1 MSNSTVTLQGNP
13 LHLKGEPVGDG
24 DRFPAFRVVEGVPE
38 TIEFDPDSHDS
49 VRIITSAGSVDTA
62 VCANQFQAF
71 DQRAA
76 DLKGEGVE
84 VWYITRDLPFAL
96 ERFADEHDLENV
108 QYLSDYKFREFGEAT
123 HLAVEE
129 TELLARAT
137 YVIDRDGR
145 VVYSEVLDEITEEP
159 DYDAAIEAAREA
171 AK

>member
-1 MSNSTVTLQGNP
+1 MSKPTITLQGNP
-13 LHLKGEPVGDG
+13 LHLKGEPVGRG
-24 DRFPAFRVVEGVPE
+24 DRFPGFRVVEGVPE
-38 TIEFDPDSHDS
+38 TITFDSDDNDT

-62 VCANQFQAF
+62 VCANQFKAF

-76 DLKGEGVE
+76 DLKDDGVE

-123 HLAVEE
+123 HLAIEE
-129 TELLARAT
+129 TELLARST
-137 YVIDRDGR
+137 FVIDRDGN
-145 VVYSEVLDEITEEP
+145 VVYSEVVDEITDEP
-159 DYDAAIEAAREA
+159 DYDAAIEAAKKA